1 MTPRSAT
8 LTSVPELLPR
18 WDVTDVF
25 PSLTSREFSDATES
39 FGASVARLGA
49 LYDLHHVGAD
59 NTDPGG
65 VDEVLDATN
74 AVRDES
80 QRIGVYV
87 LSVTSTNSFDANGQ
101 RAQSEL
107 RDIDASVG
115 QLVARFT
122 AWVGA
127 CGAAAMIGSG
137 PVAAEH
143 AWPLRRFELRA
154 THQMSPDQEDLY
166 AEISTTGSQAWGQ
179 LFNDVTSQLEA
190 DVEGRGRLP
199 MAAVRGLATNA
210 DPDVRRHAYQAEL
223 ATWPTVTTVLAHAM
237 NAIKGE
243 ANIVNKRRSW
253 ASPLDASLYGN
264 AVDRTTYDA
273 MMSAAHTALPDFRSF
288 LRTKATLHGYSGGLR
303 WYDLFAPLPTS
314 SGAVSWTDGCER
326 VNDAFG
332 AFSPALAAL
341 SRQAVADRWI
351 DAEPRAGKRGGA
363 FCAPLE
369 DGRSIVHLNWS
380 GSADSVS
387 TLAHEL
393 GHAYHN
399 TQLAQRT
406 ALQRAAPMALAETA
420 SIFCETLLVEDG
432 LTRAEGA
439 ERLSLLDVDLQGST
453 QVVVDIMSRV
463 SFETEVFAR
472 RQKRTLTA
480 DELCELMTTAQ
491 IDAYGDGLSPDTL
504 HPYMWALKP
513 HYYSA
518 HFYNWPYMFGLLF
531 GLGLHAV
538 SVADPD
544 RFRSGYDDLLSRV
557 GMASAAELGAP
568 FGIDV
573 NDEAFWTASFDT
585 VRARIAEYQ
594 RLAGTLA

>member
-1 MTPRSAT
+1 MTLRSAT
-8 LTSVPELLPR
+8 LVNVPELLPR

-39 FGASVARLGA
+39 FGASVTRLA
-49 LYDLHHVGAD
+49 TLFDQYQVGAG
-59 NTDPGG
+59 NTDPTGI
-65 VDEVLDATN
+65 DEVLDATN
-74 AVRDES
+74 AVQDEAR
-80 QRIGVYV
+80 RIGVYV
-87 LSVTSTNSFDANGQ
+87 LSVTSTDSFDADGQ

-107 RDIDASVG
+107 RSIDASLS

-122 AWVGA
+122 AWAGA
-127 CGAAAMIGSG
+127 CGAEAMIAAG
-137 PVAAEH
+137 PVAADH
-143 AWPLRRFELRA
+143 AWPLRRFEMRA
-154 THQMSPDQEDLY
+154 THQMTPDQEDLH
-166 AEISTTGSQAWGQ
+166 AETATTGSQAWAQ

-210 DPDVRRHAYQAEL
+210 DPDVRRHAFEAEL

-243 ANIVNKRRSW
+243 ANIVNQRRAW
-253 ASPLDASLYGN
+253 ASPLDASLYAN
-264 AVDRTTYDA
+264 AVDRSTYDA
-273 MMSAAHTALPDFRSF
+273 MMSAAHAALADFRSF
-288 LRTKATLHGYSGGLR
+288 LRTKASLHGYDGGLR
-303 WYDLFAPLPTS
+303 WHDLFAPLPTS
-314 SGAVSWTDGCER
+314 SGEVSWADGCSR
-326 VNDAFG
+326 VDHAFG
-332 AFSPALAAL
+332 AFSPSLAAL
-341 SRQAVADRWI
+341 SRQAVSDRWI

-363 FCAPLE
+363 FCAPLV

-399 TQLAQRT
+399 TQLAHRT
-406 ALQRAAPMALAETA
+406 ALQRGAPMALAETA

-432 LTRAEGA
+432 LKRASGA
-439 ERLSLLDVDLQGST
+439 ERLSLLDTDLQGST

-463 SFETEVFAR
+463 TFETEVFAR

-480 DELCELMTTAQ
+480 DELCDLMTEAQ
-491 IDAYGDGLSPDTL
+491 VGAYGDGLSPDTL

-513 HYYSA
+513 HYYNS

-538 SVADPD
+538 SLADPD

-585 VRARIAEYQ
+585 VRARISEYQ
-594 RLAGTLA
+594 RLAGSLT